1 MATTQ
6 VMISPEALK
15 ASQHSQ
21 RSPDPCIV
29 VIFGASGDLTKRKL
43 LPALY
48 HLEQAGNLP
57 DNFAVVGVARRPLG
71 DSFAADM
78 KEGIEA
84 GGGVDA
90 TEDKLDESVDAVSSR
105 LTSLEAQLR
114 DTGERLLA
122 NAKELSETAGKQM
135 RTHPLAAFGVAFVA
149 GIAVARLLRR

>member
-1 MATTQ
+1 MGN
-6 VMISPEALK
+6 E
-15 ASQHSQ
+15 
-21 RSPDPCIV
+21 RSV
-29 VIFGASGDLTKRKL
+29 KSA
-43 LPALY
+43 AA
-48 HLEQAGNLP
+48 E
-57 DNFAVVGVARRPLG
+57 
-71 DSFAADM
+71 AADT
-78 KEGIEA
+78 IHN
-84 GGGVDA
+84 GVDA